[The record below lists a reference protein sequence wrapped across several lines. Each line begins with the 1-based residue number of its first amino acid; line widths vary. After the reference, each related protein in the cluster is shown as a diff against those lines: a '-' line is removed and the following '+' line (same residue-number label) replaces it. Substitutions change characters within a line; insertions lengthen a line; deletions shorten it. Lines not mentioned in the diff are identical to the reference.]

1 MDWKFKHARGT
12 SGGILIG
19 LRYTYFS
26 IVSWKEFKH
35 CVVVIVKNITDDFVW
50 RLVVVYGTPY
60 EEFKVDFINELHEV
74 MGGWQ
79 GPTILGGDFN

>member
-1 MDWKFKHARGT
+1 
-12 SGGILIG
+12 
-19 LRYTYFS
+19 
-26 IVSWKEFKH
+26 
-35 CVVVIVKNITDDFVW
+35 VVIVKNITYDFVW